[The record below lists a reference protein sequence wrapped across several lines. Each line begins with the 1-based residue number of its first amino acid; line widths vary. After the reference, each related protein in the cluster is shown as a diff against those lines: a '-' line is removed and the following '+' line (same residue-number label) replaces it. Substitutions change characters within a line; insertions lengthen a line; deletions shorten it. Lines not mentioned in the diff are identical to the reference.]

1 MDKLPAFSKNP
12 MVNTDTEFQLENV
25 CWPVLLV
32 EGDGRIVRA
41 NRAALNHF
49 GNRLATMTLAEVWD
63 AENGCP
69 PEAWLTRWQTT
80 RAPMNPLRF
89 RGIAEATA
97 SFTTAVSSLDSH
109 PEPMF
114 LFQLFAE
121 PAAGPPPPPGSTE
134 IRVRTVEFN
143 LAQRQK
149 LDCALHLTRTVAL
162 DFNNA
167 LTTVL
172 GHASYVLGKM
182 EADHPWRASLTEVE
196 RAAEKAAEVAH
207 QLAAFSL
214 DHKEKR
220 SQATGDLNGLLQRTL
235 KLFQTPERTTLA
247 WKLQFEDQIFTTSF
261 DEAKLQQA
269 LAKIV
274 ENAVE
279 AVQETGQIAVR
290 TRNLELTEPSQDRT
304 AYLAAGSYVCVEISD
319 DGAGITPEDLPRVF
333 EPFFTTKYGH
343 RGLGLALVYGI
354 ITNHGGGVAISS
366 HPGRGASVR
375 VYLPAKAHVAA
386 PPKLDDGSLTGQQT
400 ILFVDDEEMV
410 ANLGQMVLSSYGYRV
425 LTANCGE
432 KALEIFAQGNSF
444 IDLLITDMVMPK
456 MTGRELINQVRA
468 LSPGTKVICSTACVR
483 SAHSDED
490 WNYLQKPFNSQAL
503 LHRVK
508 QTLATSLAA

>member
-1 MDKLPAFSKNP
+1 
-12 MVNTDTEFQLENV
+12 
-25 CWPVLLV
+25 
-32 EGDGRIVRA
+32 
-41 NRAALNHF
+41 
-49 GNRLATMTLAEVWD
+49 MTLADVWS

-69 PEAWLTRWQTT
+69 PETWLTRWQTI
-80 RAPMNPLRF
+80 RAPIHALRF
-89 RGIAEATA
+89 RGPTG
-97 SFTTAVSSLDSH
+97 TTTPFSVTVSLLNTD
-109 PEPMF
+109 PQPLF

-121 PAAGPPPPPGSTE
+121 PAAAPPPPPGSTE

-143 LAQRQK
+143 QAQRQK

-172 GHASYVLGKM
+172 GHTSYVLGKM
-182 EADHPWRASLTEVE
+182 EPDHPWRASLTEVE

-214 DHKEKR
+214 DEKEKR
-220 SQATGDLNGLLQRTL
+220 TQPSGDLNGLLQRTV
-235 KLFQTPERTTLA
+235 KLFQTPERAALA
-247 WKLQFEDQIFTTSF
+247 WNLQFENRIFLTTF

-279 AVQETGQIAVR
+279 AAREEGRISVR

-366 HPGRGASVR
+366 HPGRGTSVR
-375 VYLPAKAHVAA
+375 VYLPATPQTAA
-386 PPKLDDGSLTGQQT
+386 LPALDDGSLTGQQT
-400 ILFVDDEEMV
+400 ILFVDDEAMV
-410 ANLGQMVLSSYGYRV
+410 ANLGQMVLSSFGYRV

-432 KALEIFAQGNSF
+432 KALEILAQSNSF
-444 IDLLITDMVMPK
+444 IDLLITDMVMPR
-456 MTGRELINQVRA
+456 MTGRELIKKVRE
-468 LSPGTKVICSTACVR
+468 LSPATRVICSTACVR

-490 WNYLQKPFNSQAL
+490 WSYLLKPFNSQTL
-503 LHRVK
+503 LRRVK
-508 QTLATSLAA
+508 QTLATALAA